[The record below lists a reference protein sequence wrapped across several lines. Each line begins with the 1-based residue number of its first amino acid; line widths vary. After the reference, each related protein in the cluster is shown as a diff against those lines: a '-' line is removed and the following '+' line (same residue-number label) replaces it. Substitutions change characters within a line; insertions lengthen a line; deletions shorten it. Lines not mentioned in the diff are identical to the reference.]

1 MLLEGKGVVSIC
13 TSEIK
18 HLLLKDFI
26 LMGAN
31 ISLLVKKP
39 QEEFK

>member
-1 MLLEGKGVVSIC
+1 MLLEWKKVVVSIC

-26 LMGAN
+26 LIETN
-31 ISLLVKKP
+31 ISLLVRGL
-39 QEEFK
+39 